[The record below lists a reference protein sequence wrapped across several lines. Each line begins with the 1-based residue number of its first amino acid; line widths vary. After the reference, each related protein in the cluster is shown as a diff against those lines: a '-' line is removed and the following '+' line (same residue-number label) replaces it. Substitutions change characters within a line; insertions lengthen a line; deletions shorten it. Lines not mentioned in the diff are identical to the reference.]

1 MRTEFYSSA
10 FWLLIPSE
18 KSRSYGSRLLLT
30 VVILPHCLQGQ
41 MKLRILASAIKH
53 RQSHH
58 ENFYNVTA
66 IKCGS
71 AKCRPEPP
79 LVVCFGNILGFGQ
92 APGLSVNGCNGEN
105 VPPQSQ
111 ASIRPQH
118 LTFEVDRN
126 DY

>member
-10 FWLLIPSE
+10 FWLLILSE

-30 VVILPHCLQGQ
+30 VIVLPHCLQGQ
-41 MKLRILASAIKH
+41 MKLRILASAIKR

-58 ENFYNVTA
+58 ENFHNVTA
-66 IKCGS
+66 IMCGS

-79 LVVCFGNILGFGQ
+79 LVVCFGNILVSGRLR
-92 APGLSVNGCNGEN
+92 ACSSMAAMVSI
-105 VPPQSQ
+105 VPPQFQ
-111 ASIRPQH
+111 ASTRPPH